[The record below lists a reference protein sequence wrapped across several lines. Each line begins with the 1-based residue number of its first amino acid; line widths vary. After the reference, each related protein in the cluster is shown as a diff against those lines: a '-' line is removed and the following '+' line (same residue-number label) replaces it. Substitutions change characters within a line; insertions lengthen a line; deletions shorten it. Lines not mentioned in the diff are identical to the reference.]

1 MTEDVMKGQVGGTH
15 YSKMGMQP
23 FEFTMAN
30 HYDPLAHT
38 VLKYVARH
46 ESKAGRVDL
55 EKAQHCARM
64 RLELLGTDRP
74 PCLNVIPIRQFIEAN
89 RIGTREAAI
98 LTNLH
103 YWAMGQDRPLSREV
117 TDAQMAQAI
126 VNQIGWLIDARYD
139 NKEPIQ

>member
-1 MTEDVMKGQVGGTH
+1 MTEVMKAQVGGNH

-30 HYDPLAHT
+30 QYDPLAHT
-38 VLKYVARH
+38 ILKYVARQ
-46 ESKAGRVDL
+46 EAKAGKVDL
-55 EKAQHCARM
+55 EKAQHCVRM

-74 PCLNVIPIRQFIEAN
+74 PCLNVVPIRRFIEVN
-89 RIGTREAAI
+89 RIGTRESAI

-103 YWAMGQDRPLSREV
+103 YWAMGDTRPLSASV
-117 TDAQMAQAI
+117 TDAQMAQSI

-139 NKEPIQ
+139 NKEPQE